1 MNSMAGGYWE
11 FWLPEKTLVVKNF
24 PLYPTDTTRNEGKK
38 WTPDPCPTP
47 TPKHKKNTHQNLID
61 ISCILSL
68 WGPIKNS
75 AVVGIDSLT
84 PYCRLVFSCH
94 MDATTTES

>member
-1 MNSMAGGYWE
+1 MIARLASVQPQIPPPNKK
-11 FWLPEKTLVVKNF
+11 KT
-24 PLYPTDTTRNEGKK
+24 Y
-38 WTPDPCPTP
+38 
-47 TPKHKKNTHQNLID
+47 QNLIG

-84 PYCRLVFSCH
+84 PYWRLVFSCH
-94 MDATTTES
+94 IDATTTES